1 MKLRNLVWFPL
12 ALALGA
18 CGGGEGPPPGEQPQ
32 MPPTDVNVAQVVS
45 REVTEWDEFNGRF
58 AAVDAVQVRPR
69 VQGYLT
75 RIAFEE
81 GSEVKKGDLLFEID
95 EREYRAA
102 LARTEAE
109 IARAR
114 TRVTLAERDMER
126 GRKLVE
132 AKAMSREEWD
142 QKSSELEQAKADVNA
157 MVAAAAQARLNVEF
171 TKITAPIDG
180 RVGRALIT
188 IGNLVDPTSVLTT
201 LVSLDPIYV
210 EFEGDERTY
219 LRYQGLARTGD
230 RPSSRDARNP
240 VRVGLAN
247 EQGFPHA
254 GEMDFVDN
262 QLDPATGTIRARALL
277 ENDERLFTPGL
288 FARVQLIGSAKHQ
301 AMLIH
306 DQAILTD
313 QNRKYV
319 YVVGQG
325 NTAQRKDVQLGNVVD
340 GLRIVAGLEAA
351 DKVVV
356 NGMRKIFFPGA
367 PLNPIDVPMDA
378 PNTVVEPPAAGAPA
392 ATEG

>member
-1 MKLRNLVWFPL
+1 MNTRKLIWLPL
-12 ALALGA
+12 ALAVVA
-18 CGGGEGPPPGEQPQ
+18 CGSDGGPPGEQPQ
-32 MPPTDVNVAQVVS
+32 MPPTEVNVAQVVS
-45 REVTEWDEFNGRF
+45 REITEWDEFNGRF
-58 AAVDAVQVRPR
+58 AAVDAVQIRPR

-102 LARTEAE
+102 LARSEAE
-109 IARAR
+109 ISRAR
-114 TRVTLAERDMER
+114 TRVTLAERDVER

-132 AKAMSREEWD
+132 ARAMSREEWD

-157 MVAAAAQARLNVEF
+157 MVAASAQARLNVEF
-171 TKITAPIDG
+171 ARIAAPIDG

-188 IGNLVDPTSVLTT
+188 AGNLVDPGSVLTT

-219 LRYQGLARTGD
+219 LRYQGLARSGD

-240 VRVGLAN
+240 VRVGLAD
-247 EQGFPHA
+247 EQGFPHV

-262 QLDPATGTIRARALL
+262 QLDPATGTIRARAVL
-277 ENDERLFTPGL
+277 ENDQRLFTPGL
-288 FARVQLIGSAKHQ
+288 FARVQLIGSAKHP
-301 AMLIH
+301 AILIH

-313 QNRKYV
+313 QDRKYV
-319 YVVGQG
+319 YVVGPG
-325 NTAQRKDVQLGNVVD
+325 NTAQRKDVQPGNSVD
-340 GLRIVAGLEAA
+340 GLRIITSGLDAS

-378 PNTVVEPPAAGAPA
+378 PNTVVAAA
-392 ATEG
+392 EGTAVTGGGL